1 MLKKLP
7 LIGGAAAALQECPGY
22 VGCKNVADSVCLTT
36 TLLKKHALDSLLE
49 QAAVLEQSPA
59 DKALT
64 EEAVRKSQE
73 LSSQITNGIFR
84 DMPKL
89 MEKFMRPRPVL

>member
-1 MLKKLP
+1 LFVKRGTLETFVDG
-7 LIGGAAAALQECPGY
+7 IYGA
-22 VGCKNVADSVCLTT
+22 
-36 TLLKKHALDSLLE
+36 LLKKHALDSLLE
-49 QAAVLEQSPA
+49 RAAVLEQSPA